1 MVQIDRR
8 RFLQLAGGAAAATA
22 MSGGFADSIARAASI
37 PAHRTRGT
45 IEDVEHIVVLMQENR
60 SFDHYHARMRGVRGF
75 GEPHPAL
82 LPSGRPVWYQP
93 TGGGASAELLPFHP
107 TVDDLGAAY
116 LTGTPH
122 SWTDGHAA
130 INLGYY
136 DGWVPAKGT
145 ATMAYL
151 QRQDA
156 LFHYALADAFTI
168 CDAYFC
174 SFIGNTDPNRYYMW
188 TGWTGND
195 GAGGGPVLYNDELG
209 YDWMT
214 YPERLEAA
222 SISWKVYQDI
232 GSGLNAEGFWG
243 WDSDP
248 YIGNYGDT
256 SLLYFNTYR
265 NAQPGNPLYEKARTG
280 TNNKAGQDYFEILAA
295 DVAAG
300 QLPAISYIT
309 APETFSEHSNWPTNY
324 GAWYISEVL
333 DALTSNP
340 DVWRKTVVFIT
351 YDENDGFFDHLVPP
365 HPNTPQ
371 IPGDS
376 TVSTEHEFYE
386 GSDYEPLAG
395 HYGFGP
401 RVPMY
406 VVSPWSTGGWV
417 CSETFDH
424 TSILRFMERRFGVE
438 EPQITP
444 WRRAVA
450 GDLTSAFDFGKRVR
464 SIPPLPSTAGYEPPD
479 RDRHDT
485 YYPDP
490 PATGS
495 MPVQEPGVRPAR
507 AIGYDVAVEETP
519 GDGQIAVDFVNHGSL
534 GAHFHARLLASAG
547 APHSYTV
554 GAGETLPASWPVTGD
569 YDIHLHGPNGLF
581 RRLAGTAGADQVK
594 VTVRRAGRSN
604 NLRIDVDAPRGVTVD
619 VVDAYSGP
627 VRINRAGRATLGTRR
642 SAGWYDL
649 TVSVPGTSWLRI
661 FAGHLESGRPS
672 YSDPALGRQ

>member
-37 PAHRTRGT
+37 PAHRARGT

-60 SFDHYHARMRGVRGF
+60 SFDHYHGSMRGVRGF
-75 GEPHPAL
+75 GEPHPAV
-82 LPSGRPVWYQP
+82 LPSGKPVWYQP
-93 TGGGASAELLPFHP
+93 TGDGAPAELLPFHP

-130 INLGYY
+130 INLGHY

-168 CDAYFC
+168 CDAYYC

-222 SISWKVYQDI
+222 GISWKVYQDI

-243 WDSDP
+243 WDADP

-265 NAQPGNPLYEKARTG
+265 NAQPGDPLYEKARTG

-300 QLPAISYIT
+300 QLPAISYVT
-309 APETFSEHSNWPTNY
+309 APEAFSEHSNWPTNY
-324 GAWYISEVL
+324 GAWYISKVL

-340 DVWRKTVVFIT
+340 DVWSKTVLFIT

-365 HPNTPQ
+365 HPNTPL

-376 TVSTEHEFYE
+376 TVSTEHEFYA
-386 GSDYEPLAG
+386 GQRLRAAGRPLRLRAAGADVRRLTVEHRWLGVLGDVRPHVDPAVHGATVRGGGAADHAVAACGGRRPDVGVRLRQARPLRPAAAEHRRLRAAGPRSSRHLLPRPAG
-395 HYGFGP
+395 H
-401 RVPMY
+401 RVDA
-406 VVSPWSTGGWV
+406 GAGA
-417 CSETFDH
+417 
-424 TSILRFMERRFGVE
+424 G
-438 EPQITP
+438 
-444 WRRAVA
+444 RAA
-450 GDLTSAFDFGKRVR
+450 G
-464 SIPPLPSTAGYEPPD
+464 PPD
-479 RDRHDT
+479 RLRPRGGGDAGRRRDR
-485 YYPDP
+485 
-490 PATGS
+490 
-495 MPVQEPGVRPAR
+495 
-507 AIGYDVAVEETP
+507 
-519 GDGQIAVDFVNHGSL
+519 
-534 GAHFHARLLASAG
+534 
-547 APHSYTV
+547 
-554 GAGETLPASWPVTGD
+554 
-569 YDIHLHGPNGLF
+569 
-581 RRLAGTAGADQVK
+581 RRLRQPRLARCPLPGSAA
-594 VTVRRAGRSN
+594 RAGRCAAQ
-604 NLRIDVDAPRGVTVD
+604 LH
-619 VVDAYSGP
+619 
-627 VRINRAGRATLGTRR
+627 RR
-642 SAGWYDL
+642 
-649 TVSVPGTSWLRI
+649 R
-661 FAGHLESGRPS
+661 R
-672 YSDPALGRQ
+672 